1 MDLLTHSR
9 EKTTEAGK
17 PGEEMDWSEMEN
29 MFEAITDMFDS
40 KANLFRGKKCKS
52 QVYLFSICDS
62 SEFSYVSHPVLTAE

>member
-29 MFEAITDMFDS
+29 KFEAITEMFDS
-40 KANLFRGKKCKS
+40 KANLFRGKKS
-52 QVYLFSICDS
+52 HIYFPYVTQVSLAMFLIQSLLLNKQ
-62 SEFSYVSHPVLTAE
+62 F